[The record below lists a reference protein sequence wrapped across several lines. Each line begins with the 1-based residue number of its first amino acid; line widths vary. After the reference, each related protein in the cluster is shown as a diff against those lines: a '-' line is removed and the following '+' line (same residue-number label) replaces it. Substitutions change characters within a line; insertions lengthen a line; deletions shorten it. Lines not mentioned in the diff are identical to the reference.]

1 MKSYLIFLKNGEITE
16 KKTNENVFDMSRFKQ
31 FNKFKM
37 YQDYVV
43 MYNND
48 ENDELNLTVLSF
60 TTDRYNSDIGLIKL
74 ECNLNIK
81 SLTLNGY
88 IKLLEKEKYEI
99 PEEDTNVLDITKHYK
114 DIITF

>member
-16 KKTNENVFDMSRFKQ
+16 KKTNENVFDMSHFKQ

-43 MYNND
+43 MYNNN

-88 IKLLEKEKYEI
+88 MKLLEKEKYEI
-99 PEEDTNVLDITKHYK
+99 PEEDTNVLDITTHYK